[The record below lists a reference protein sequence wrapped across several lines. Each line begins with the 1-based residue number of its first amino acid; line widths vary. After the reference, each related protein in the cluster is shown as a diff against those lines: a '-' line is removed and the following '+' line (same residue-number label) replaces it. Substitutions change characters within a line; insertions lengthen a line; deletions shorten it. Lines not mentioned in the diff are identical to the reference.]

1 MNNYFLE
8 WNDMPSEAILIKNI
22 LEFLDSIS
30 IRYAFRSIEIETFL
44 PGLTIENGLLVI
56 DTDKL
61 ENPGDILHEAGHIAV
76 TLPEERTQLNANVA
90 EGNKQKEG
98 DELAVLLWSYAA
110 AQQIGLPSKV
120 VFHENG
126 YKGDSTWLIDQFES
140 KNYIGLPLLKWMG
153 LAYSE
158 EGEASFPKMKM
169 WVRT

>member
-1 MNNYFLE
+1 ML
-8 WNDMPSEAILIKNI
+8 SEVLLIKNI

-30 IRYAFRSIEIETFL
+30 IPYAYRNIETESFL

-56 DTDKL
+56 DTEKL

-76 TLPEERTQLNANVA
+76 TLPKERTQLNANVVM
-90 EGNKQKEG
+90 GNKEKEG

-110 AQQIGLPSKV
+110 AQHIGLPSTV

-126 YKGDSTWLIDQFES
+126 YKGDSNWLMDQFES

-153 LAYSE
+153 LAYPD
-158 EGEASFPKMKM
+158 EGKASFPKMKM